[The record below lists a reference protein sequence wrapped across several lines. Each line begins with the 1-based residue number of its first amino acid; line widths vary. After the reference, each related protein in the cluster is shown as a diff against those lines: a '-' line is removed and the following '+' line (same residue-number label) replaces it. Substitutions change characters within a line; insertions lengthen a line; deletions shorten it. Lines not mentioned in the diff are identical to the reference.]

1 MGKFFS
7 GRTAFFWGFVVLIS
21 FLVAGCASAPSPSE
35 VESGARKVVIF
46 DGGAVTEGEV
56 REAVERLNAASS
68 AAGGAPKSAIKPG
81 SPQFEA
87 AKRQVIPQLL
97 TFNLAKAYARE
108 NGIEVSEEE
117 VQEEIDRTKEQIA
130 EQAEAA
136 GQGGDPDELFQKA
149 LEQFGF
155 TEATFRKEVQT
166 SLLVQ
171 KVQDEA
177 VGKVEP
183 TQEEVENFYEENKA
197 TQFTV
202 PERRCIRHILFS
214 PDDKAK
220 AEEVKQKLDEGA
232 DFAEMA
238 KEYSEDPGTKD
249 NGGDLGCQP
258 KGGFV
263 SEFDD
268 AAFNAKEGEI
278 VGPIET
284 DFGYHLIQVTDIQP
298 EEETPLAEATPEIE
312 ERLSQQQEAT
322 NFDAWV
328 QDQLKERNVKYLPG
342 YSPNEPALPGAPN
355 GATSGGELPEE
366 SSGGE
371 PK

>member
-1 MGKFFS
+1 M
-7 GRTAFFWGFVVLIS
+7 VLIS

-35 VESGARKVVIF
+35 VESGARKVVVF

-56 REAVERLNAASS
+56 RKAVQRLNAASS
-68 AAGGAPKSAIKPG
+68 AAGGAPKSDIKPG

-97 TFNLAKAYARE
+97 TFNLARAYARE

-117 VQEEIDRTKEQIA
+117 VQEEIDRTKEQVA

-155 TEATFRKEVQT
+155 TEAAFRKEVQT

-171 KVQDEA
+171 KVQKEA
-177 VGKVEP
+177 VGEVEP
-183 TQEEVENFYEENKA
+183 TEEEVQNFYEENKA
-197 TQFTV
+197 TQFTI

-214 PDDKAK
+214 PDDKEK
-220 AEEVKQKLDEGA
+220 AEEVKQEIEDGA

-238 KEYSEDPGTKD
+238 KEYSEDPGTK
-249 NGGDLGCQP
+249 NEGGDLGCQP
-258 KGGFV
+258 EGGFV
-263 SEFDD
+263 PEFDK
-268 AAFNAKEGEI
+268 AAFDAKKGDI
-278 VGPIET
+278 VGPVET
-284 DFGYHLIQVTDIQP
+284 DFGYHLIEVTDIKP
-298 EEETPLAEATPEIE
+298 EEETPLEEAAPEIE
-312 ERLSQQQEAT
+312 ERLSQQRQAT
-322 NFDAWV
+322 DFDAWV

-342 YSPNEPALPGAPN
+342 YNPNEPVLPGGPK
-355 GATSGGELPEE
+355 GATPQGELPEE
-366 SSGGE
+366 APGGE